1 MSSKNLNKKEK
12 KVRSRIV
19 YIFPNEMDNNSFMVL
34 NYQARGY
41 KPYKLTPSN
50 K

>member
-1 MSSKNLNKKEK
+1 MKQNLNKKEK
-12 KVRSRIV
+12 KVRSKIV
-19 YIFPNEMDNNSFMVL
+19 YIFPNEMDNKTFIVS
-34 NYQARGY
+34 NYPVRGY